1 MKKYKAMMVG
11 LLVGLAGAGALVLAE
26 EQPYSL
32 GDFAVRMAKMVTEKQ
47 YTEADAVKV
56 LTGMGF
62 ALPGELDSPV
72 SEALVVGAFNQ
83 LGANLTTT
91 TPDQSVTRGKADNLF
106 GMLDDQGS
114 VENHFP
120 TDSIKCK
127 GGGPNENLHCVTDAD
142 CPGGYCR
149 IPPGWQKKVSSPSD
163 GG

>member
-1 MKKYKAMMVG
+1 MMVG
-11 LLVGLAGAGALVLAE
+11 LLVGLAGAGTLVLAD

-32 GDFAVRMAKMVTEKQ
+32 GDFAVRMAKMVTEKE

-83 LGANLTTT
+83 LGADLTTS
-91 TPDQSVTRGKADNLF
+91 TPNQVVTSAKADRLF
-106 GMLDDQGS
+106 GMLDAGS
-114 VENHFP
+114 VTPEDFISN
-120 TDSIKCK
+120 SIKCK
-127 GGGPNENLHCVTDAD
+127 GGPNEDVPCSSDAE

-149 IPPGWQKKVSSPSD
+149 VPPGWQKKISSPSD